1 MNYLLRIFAFL
12 LAFALLGAPM
22 GMARMMGGHETGA
35 SANQHHQRQ
44 APQKSAPHM
53 RFMLCAACVGVTAP
67 LTALPKRMP
76 LVETVAFVEHAA
88 PDGLNA
94 IPLLP
99 PPRS

>member
-1 MNYLLRIFAFL
+1 MKNFLRIFAFL

-22 GMARMMGGHETGA
+22 GMAQMMGGHEVATH
-35 SANQHHQRQ
+35 QHSHGQS
-44 APQKSAPHM
+44 PQKSAPHM

-67 LTALPKRMP
+67 FTALPKRMP

-88 PDGLNA
+88 PDSLNA